1 MFLCSEKPK
10 LTEEIRPAV
19 KVTGVAN
26 SEAEATFSKLE
37 IVKLREDLEVTDD
50 IVSSESKLH
59 ALYLKWISYFD
70 HHFDVEDEKAFKE
83 RFENFKKAARSIN
96 QWNKGGHLSTCA
108 LNQFA
113 DMTDEEYG
121 NLSWK
126 TYPKKANQVIAGI
139 AHYLDN

>member
-10 LTEEIRPAV
+10 LAEEIAV

-37 IVKLREDLEVTDD
+37 IVKLHLEVTDD

-59 ALYLKWISYFD
+59 ALYLKWLSYFD

-96 QWNKGGHLSTCA
+96 Q
-108 LNQFA
+108 
-113 DMTDEEYG
+113 
-121 NLSWK
+121 
-126 TYPKKANQVIAGI
+126 
-139 AHYLDN
+139 